1 MRLPPMIA
9 SLTRHKLTVLLMLL
23 ATAFTSAI
31 ITNIASMVAH
41 RLELLN
47 APSGIDESSIVLI
60 DSAWIKTAQFGSSK
74 SDRDFWPEYQA
85 DLHALRGIADVESAA
100 AVNGMPFWGGSS
112 VGVGVTVDDVANAP
126 VYVSAFMGGPAT
138 IRTLGLKLVEGRNF
152 SRTDYVRGGP
162 EKVAATIISRA
173 LAQRLFHTS
182 HAVGRLIYT
191 HAPQPMRV
199 VGVVAHLMNTSPGL
213 GATDN
218 EYAMLWPAEPGGD
231 SVTFALRTT
240 PAERAQVLKRA
251 VALLTK
257 RNPHRIFQDART
269 FTQMR
274 AEYFRRYS
282 SMVSLLLATG
292 FGLLLVTAAGMAGLT
307 SFWVQ
312 QRTRSIGI
320 RRALGATRVD
330 ILRYTHL
337 ENFLIVT
344 VGILLGCVL
353 AYGLNLQLMKY
364 YALQTLPSSYLV
376 IGAVALWLMGQL
388 AVLAPSLRAGAV
400 PPAVA
405 TRSG

>member
-23 ATAFTSAI
+23 ATAFTCAI

-41 RLELLN
+41 RLALLN
-47 APSGIDESSIVLI
+47 APSGIDESSTVLI
-60 DSAWIKTAQFGSSK
+60 DSDWIKTAQFGSK

-85 DLHALRGIADVESAA
+85 DLRALRGITHVESAA
-100 AVNGMPFWGGSS
+100 TVNGMPFWGGSS
-112 VGVGVTVDDVANAP
+112 LGVGASAEDATNAP
-126 VYVSAFMGGPAT
+126 VYASAFKGGPAA
-138 IRTLGLKLVEGRNF
+138 IKTLGLKLVHGKDF
-152 SRTDYVRGGP
+152 SRADYVHG
-162 EKVAATIISRA
+162 EHDQVAAAIISRA
-173 LAQRLFHTS
+173 LAERLFHTS

-191 HAPQPMRV
+191 HALKPIRV

-213 GATDN
+213 GAADN
-218 EYAMLWPAEPGGD
+218 EYAMLWPAELGGD
-231 SVTFALRTT
+231 SVTFALRTA
-240 PAERAQVLKRA
+240 PAERTQVLKRA
-251 VALLTK
+251 VALLGK
-257 RNPHRIFQDART
+257 RNPHRIFHDAET
-269 FTQMR
+269 FTQIR

-282 SMVSLLLATG
+282 SMIDLLLATG
-292 FGLLLVTAAGMAGLT
+292 MGLLLVTAAGMAGLT

-330 ILRYTHL
+330 ILRYTHV

-344 VGILLGCVL
+344 VGILLGCAL

-364 YALQTLPSSYLV
+364 YALQTLPPSYLV
-376 IGAVALWLMGQL
+376 IGAVALWLIGQL
-388 AVLAPSLRAGAV
+388 AVLAPSLHAGAV

-405 TRSG
+405 TRSK

>member
-41 RLELLN
+41 RLALLN

-60 DSAWIKTAQFGSSK
+60 DSAWIKTAQFGSK

-85 DLHALRGIADVESAA
+85 DLHALRGAAGVKSAA
-100 AVNGMPFWGGSS
+100 VVNGMPFWGGGSS
-112 VGVGVTVDDVANAP
+112 VGVGTTVDDVANAP
-126 VYVSAFMGGPAT
+126 VYASAFMGGPAA
-138 IRTLGLKLVEGRNF
+138 IGTLGLKFVQGRNF
-152 SRTDYVRGGP
+152 SRTDYVRGGH

-182 HAVGRLIYT
+182 HVVGRLIYT
-191 HAPQPMRV
+191 HAQKPMRV
-199 VGVVAHLMNTSPGL
+199 VGVVAHLMGTSPGL
-213 GATDN
+213 GAADN
-218 EYAMLWPAEPGGD
+218 EYAMLWPVELGGN
-231 SVTFALRTT
+231 SVTFALRTA
-240 PAERAQVLKRA
+240 PAERAQVLKQA
-251 VALLTK
+251 VALLGM
-257 RNPHRIFQDART
+257 RNPHRIFDDART

-274 AEYFRRYS
+274 AKYFRRYS

-337 ENFLIVT
+337 ENLLIVT

-364 YALQTLPSSYLV
+364 YALQTLPPSYLV
-376 IGAVALWLMGQL
+376 IGAIALWLMGQL

>member
-41 RLELLN
+41 RLALLH

-60 DSAWIKTAQFGSSK
+60 DSAWIKTAQFGSE

-85 DLHALRGIADVESAA
+85 DLRALRGIPHVESAA
-100 AVNGMPFWGGSS
+100 IVDGMPFWGGGLSL
-112 VGVGVTVDDVANAP
+112 GVGASADDATNAP
-126 VYVSAFMGGPAT
+126 VFASAFKGGPAA
-138 IRTLGLKLVEGRNF
+138 IKTLGLKLVHGKDF
-152 SRTDYVRGGP
+152 SRADYVHG
-162 EKVAATIISRA
+162 EHDQVAAAVISRA
-173 LAQRLFHTS
+173 LAERLFHTS
-182 HAVGRLIYT
+182 HVVGRLIYT
-191 HAPQPMRV
+191 HAPNPIRI
-199 VGVVAHLMNTSPGL
+199 VGVVAHLMNTSPRL
-213 GATDN
+213 GAADN
-218 EYAMLWPAEPGGD
+218 EYAMLWPAELGRD
-231 SVTFALRTT
+231 SVVFALRTA
-240 PAERAQVLKRA
+240 PAERTQVLKRA
-251 VALLTK
+251 VALLGK
-257 RNPHRIFQDART
+257 RNPHRIFHDAEI

-274 AEYFRRYS
+274 AEYFRRYN
-282 SMVSLLLATG
+282 SMVGLLLATG
-292 FGLLLVTAAGMAGLT
+292 IGLLLVTAAGMAGLT

-330 ILRYTHL
+330 ILRYTHV

-344 VGILLGCVL
+344 VGILLGCAL

-364 YALQTLPSSYLV
+364 YALQTLPPTYLV
-376 IGAVALWLMGQL
+376 IGAAALWLMGQL